1 MSELQKEELP
11 KEVYLKGFQS
21 GHRLSATN
29 FLTEFAEY
37 ITKGYV
43 LHPKPTTVRQL
54 PTFVGSPRC
63 TMVTQEH
70 ANEIL
75 GLAAK
80 EEKIEKEAA
89 NPNLVKVKTLSK
101 KDELL
106 VFAKEV
112 ELEVPEDNIKKG
124 AKSIK
129 QFLINTL
136 SE

>member
-1 MSELQKEELP
+1 MSEELQQEIN
-11 KEVYLKGFQS
+11 LKGFQS

-29 FLTEFAEY
+29 FLTEFAACVL
-37 ITKGYV
+37 KGYV

-63 TMVTQEH
+63 TMVTKER

-75 GLAAK
+75 GVAAK
-80 EEKIEKEAA
+80 EAKVEKEAA
-89 NPNLVKVKTLSK
+89 NPKLVKAKSLNK

-106 VFAKEV
+106 DFAKE
-112 ELEVPEDNIKKG
+112 LDLTITEDAIKKG
-124 AKSIK
+124 PKSIK
-129 QFLINTL
+129 QAILNSL